1 MARKLR
7 MRKLPAALLGVGGF
21 ALMSMMAT
29 QQTSAQATD
38 PINIALVI
46 DLTGAFEEAARQT
59 QVGIMLG
66 LEYATDGTMEVAGRP
81 INVSIKDTALKAD
94 LARSGLAEAFG
105 DEGADIAVG
114 GTGSSQALAMAPVAA
129 EYQKVLF
136 VEGGVADEITGSAWN
151 PYVFR
156 VSRSAGQDAVANA
169 QAIAQEGTSV
179 ATLAFDYSAGRSTI
193 DALRVELGE
202 IGADLV
208 LEEYAAADSIDF
220 TAPGLKLFEALSKEE
235 GDRVIWVNWF
245 GPVNPVPQLARMS
258 AGYPGIRIATYGNTF
273 SYMKSFKGLEGME
286 GATAYYY
293 DIVSNPVNDWLVQ
306 AHTAA
311 YNGPPDMFV
320 ASAFST
326 AIAIVR
332 GLEKTNGD
340 PSAEALIPALE
351 GMSFDTPKGEMVI
364 RKEDHQAMQ
373 DMYHFKTVVDPKV
386 EWGVPQLVRVIPK
399 EELNIP
405 IHTPAQ

>member
-1 MARKLR
+1 MVGRQKTRNLSAV
-7 MRKLPAALLGVGGF
+7 LLGAG
-21 ALMSMMAT
+21 ALALTSMMVIPV
-29 QQTSAQATD
+29 SAQTND
-38 PINIALVI
+38 PIKLALAI

-59 QVGIMLG
+59 HIGIMLG
-66 LEYATDGTMEVAGRP
+66 LEYATGGTMEVAGHP
-81 INVSIKDTALKAD
+81 IEVSVKDTALKAD

-136 VEGGVADEITGSAWN
+136 VEGGVADEITGSGWN

-169 QAIAQEGTSV
+169 RAIATEGTSV

-193 DALRVELGE
+193 DALRTELE
-202 IGADLV
+202 DIGANLV

-220 TAPGLKLFEALSKEE
+220 TAAGLKLFEALSKVD

-245 GPVNPVPQLARMS
+245 GPVNPVPQLERMS
-258 AGYPGIRIATYGNTF
+258 AGYPGIRLATYGNTF
-273 SYMKSFKGLEGME
+273 SYMKSFRGLEGME

-293 DIVSNPVNDWLVQ
+293 DIVSNPVNDWLVEQ
-306 AHTAA
+306 HEAV

-320 ASAFST
+320 ASAFAT

-340 PSAEALIPALE
+340 PSADVLIPALE
-351 GMSFDTPKGEMVI
+351 GMSFDTPKGEMII

-373 DMYHFKTVVDPKV
+373 DMYHFKTVVDPDV
-386 EWGVPQLVRVIPK
+386 LWGVPKLVRVIPK

-405 IHTPAQ
+405 IHTTAQ